1 MTVIITIDTQCI
13 VNGRVPA
20 MSRDDRPR
28 TSTLGGLCDTDSASQ
43 RFLQFWF
50 QFGDDFAPVTRPA
63 AILPEG
69 APACDRRAA
78 AAIGRKQNGR
88 NVSFK
93 KKTSHQLL
101 PICHSAG
108 DRYEKSPIHQ

>member
-43 RFLQFWF
+43 RFLQRLVTI
-50 QFGDDFAPVTRPA
+50 FAPVTRPA

-69 APACDRRAA
+69 APACDRRTA